1 MSSYECRDDQFQII
15 GTPWCVPFGAVS
27 AHRQQCKTNHGQ
39 TPERLRER
47 GGLAWSELYAVLG
60 DREYVRIDEWRAQ
73 QLCVLMIH
81 DEQGK
86 TWK

>member
-1 MSSYECRDDQFQII
+1 MSSYSCREDQFQIL

-27 AHRQQCKTNHGQ
+27 AHRQQCKTNHSQ

-47 GGLAWSELYAVLG
+47 GGLSWCELFAVLSDKPWQKMDG
-60 DREYVRIDEWRAQ
+60 WQAQ
-73 QLCVLMIH
+73 QLCILMIH